1 MKGAASRPGQA
12 CRDVEDALR
21 ETIARGVYDA
31 RPFTMAVSGGVM
43 EVMRVDQVLDW
54 ESAPRFYRSEC
65 FEIADGVLA
74 RMLLDQQ
81 RDAGEALERA
91 AVDARAA

>member
-1 MKGAASRPGQA
+1 M
-12 CRDVEDALR
+12 EDALR
-21 ETIARGVYDA
+21 ETVARGVYDV

-54 ESAPRFYRSEC
+54 ESAPSFYRSEC

-81 RDAGEALERA
+81 RDEVDALER
-91 AVDARAA
+91 VARAARAA